1 LNAILPP
8 QQLLTPTPSSR
19 YSHIFFYFDS
29 SLGVFLLKYDRE
41 APGTMVKKKE
51 RGETAK
57 KITKKNLYQR
67 MQPKVGLLEY
77 SP

>member
-1 LNAILPP
+1 MLSCHHSNYSLQPP
-8 QQLLTPTPSSR
+8 AAGTVIS
-19 YSHIFFYFDS
+19 FYFDS

-57 KITKKNLYQR
+57 KITKQNLYQR
-67 MQPKVGLLEY
+67 MQPQVGLLEY